1 MNKVL
6 VYKKDKID
14 FSFICIEKKNVVR
27 RSKIDFNVECIRK
40 LKLKIFI
47 VEFIPCQ
54 DLRIFVYF
62 NDSSPF
68 RDHNSFINC
77 FNFP

>member
-1 MNKVL
+1 LYV
-6 VYKKDKID
+6 KKGKID
-14 FSFICIEKKNVVR
+14 FSFISIEKKSGVR

-47 VEFIPCQ
+47 VEFIPYK
-54 DLRIFVYF
+54 DLRILTFVHF
-62 NDSSPF
+62 DDSSQF
-68 RDHNSFINC
+68 RDHDSFINC